1 MTKLVS
7 IFLIMMF
14 PLQGIANELP
24 QITPLEKNQKAPYS
38 GILYNPAA
46 VAESIAQREALIQQH
61 QLNLDILEES
71 LKAQCDLSL
80 QNLQSDLS
88 ACNDRYDQ
96 MVLIKDT
103 QIKNLQDLALE
114 RPNDHSI
121 WWLAGGIVL
130 GVVATVGITYA
141 VNK

>member
-1 MTKLVS
+1 MFKFVLT
-7 IFLIMMF
+7 MMLAII
-14 PLQGIANELP
+14 PLKATANDLP
-24 QITPLEKNQKAPYS
+24 QITPLEQGQEAPYS

>member
-96 MVLIKDT
+96 MVLIKDA
-103 QIKNLQDLALE
+103 QINNLQDLALE
-114 RPNDHSI
+114 RANDHSI

-130 GVVATVGITYA
+130 GIVATVGITYA

>member
-1 MTKLVS
+1 
-7 IFLIMMF
+7 MMF
-14 PLQGIANELP
+14 PLQVMANELP

>member
-7 IFLIMMF
+7 IFLIIIF
-14 PLQGIANELP
+14 PLQVMANELP

-38 GILYNPAA
+38 GVLYNPAA

>member
-7 IFLIMMF
+7 IFLIMIF

-96 MVLIKDT
+96 MVLIKDA
-103 QIKNLQDLALE
+103 QINNLQDLALE

-130 GVVATVGITYA
+130 GIVATVGITYA

>member
-7 IFLIMMF
+7 IFLIIIF
-14 PLQGIANELP
+14 PLQVMANELP

-61 QLNLDILEES
+61 QLNLNILEES

>member
-14 PLQGIANELP
+14 PLQVMANELP

>member
-1 MTKLVS
+1 M
-7 IFLIMMF
+7 
-14 PLQGIANELP
+14 ANELP

-61 QLNLDILEES
+61 QLNLNILEES

>member
-1 MTKLVS
+1 
-7 IFLIMMF
+7 MMF
-14 PLQGIANELP
+14 PLQVMANELP

-61 QLNLDILEES
+61 QLNLNILEES

>member
-14 PLQGIANELP
+14 PLQVMANELP

-61 QLNLDILEES
+61 QLNLNILEES

>member
-7 IFLIMMF
+7 IFLIIMF

-38 GILYNPAA
+38 GVLYNPAA

>member
-7 IFLIMMF
+7 IFLIIIF
-14 PLQGIANELP
+14 PLQVMANELP